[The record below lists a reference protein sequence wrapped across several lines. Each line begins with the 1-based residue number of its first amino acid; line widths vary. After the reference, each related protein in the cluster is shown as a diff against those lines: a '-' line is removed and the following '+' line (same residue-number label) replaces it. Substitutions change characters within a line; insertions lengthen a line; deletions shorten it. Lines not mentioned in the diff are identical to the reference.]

1 MLARLSGLRLVAT
14 CAALAFSEADAVA
27 VDPGYAA
34 TARTRAEKI
43 VATLALADAA
53 QISRVRDLLA
63 GQYQALHDLHARRD
77 AALASAGTD
86 ESTRIRAETGKDL
99 DRLHS
104 AFLRAL
110 GDELAK
116 DQIERIKDGMTYGVL
131 PATLRVYHDMFPQ
144 LTPAQR
150 ERIRSWLEDAREEA
164 MDAGTSR
171 EKHAVFGRYKGR
183 INNFLSAAGYDL
195 KQAERDLARRR
206 QAQEAAPTPAKSP

>member
-1 MLARLSGLRLVAT
+1 MPQGRHRFRLLAAF
-14 CAALAFSEADAVA
+14 AALACSPKVGSAA
-27 VDPGYAA
+27 DPGYAA

-53 QISRVRDLLA
+53 QAGRVRDLVA
-63 GQYQALHDLHARRD
+63 GQYQALHDVHARRD
-77 AALASAGTD
+77 AALASAD
-86 ESTRIRAETGKDL
+86 AADSARIRAETGKDL
-99 DRLHS
+99 ARLHS

-131 PATLRVYHDMFPQ
+131 PATLRVYHDMLPQ
-144 LTPAQR
+144 LTAEQR

-164 MDAGTSR
+164 MDAGTSK

-206 QAQEAAPTPAKSP
+206 QTPEPAVTPGSSP

>member
-27 VDPGYAA
+27 ADPGYAA

-77 AALASAGTD
+77 AALASAGAD

-131 PATLRVYHDMFPQ
+131 PATLRVYHDMFPR
-144 LTPAQR
+144 LTTEQR

-183 INNFLSAAGYDL
+183 INNFLSAAGFDL

-206 QAQEAAPTPAKSP
+206 QAPEPAVTPASSP

>member
-1 MLARLSGLRLVAT
+1 MLARLSGLRLLAT
-14 CAALAFSEADAVA
+14 CAALAFSEAAAVA
-27 VDPGYAA
+27 ADPGYAA

-43 VATLALADAA
+43 IATLALADAA
-53 QISRVRDLLA
+53 QISRVRDLVA

-77 AALASAGTD
+77 AALASAGAAD
-86 ESTRIRAETGKDL
+86 SARIRAETGKDL
-99 DRLHS
+99 ARLHS

-131 PATLRVYHDMFPQ
+131 PATLRVYHDMLPQ
-144 LTPAQR
+144 LTAEQR

-164 MDAGTSR
+164 MDAGTSK

-206 QAQEAAPTPAKSP
+206 QTPEPAVTPATSP

>member
-1 MLARLSGLRLVAT
+1 MLARLSGLRLLTT
-14 CAALAFSEADAVA
+14 CAALAFSGAAAVA
-27 VDPGYAA
+27 ADPGYAA
-34 TARTRAEKI
+34 TARPRAEKI
-43 VATLALADAA
+43 VVTLALADSA
-53 QISRVRDLLA
+53 QASRVRDLVA

-77 AALASAGTD
+77 AALASAGAD
-86 ESTRIRAETGKDL
+86 ESAQVRAETGKDL
-99 DRLHS
+99 ARLHS

-110 GDELAK
+110 GDELAQ
-116 DQIERIKDGMTYGVL
+116 DQIDRIKDGMTYGVM
-131 PATLRVYHDMFPQ
+131 PVTLRVYHDMFPR
-144 LTPAQR
+144 LTAEQR

-206 QAQEAAPTPAKSP
+206 QAQEAAPAPAKSP

>member
-14 CAALAFSEADAVA
+14 CAALAFSEAAA
-27 VDPGYAA
+27 FAADPGYAA

-43 VATLALADAA
+43 VVTLALADSA
-53 QISRVRDLLA
+53 QASRVRDLVA

-77 AALASAGTD
+77 AALASAGAAD
-86 ESTRIRAETGKDL
+86 SARIRAETGKDL

>member
-27 VDPGYAA
+27 ADPGYAA

-77 AALASAGTD
+77 ATLASAGTD

-99 DRLHS
+99 ARLHS

-110 GDELAK
+110 SDELAK
-116 DQIERIKDGMTYGVL
+116 DQIERIKDAMTYGVL

-144 LTPAQR
+144 LSPEQR

>member
-27 VDPGYAA
+27 ADPGYAA

-171 EKHAVFGRYKGR
+171 EKHSVFGRYKGR

-206 QAQEAAPTPAKSP
+206 QAQEAAPTPANSP

>member
-14 CAALAFSEADAVA
+14 CAALAFSEADGVA
-27 VDPGYAA
+27 ADPGYAA

-144 LTPAQR
+144 LSPEQR

-183 INNFLSAAGYDL
+183 INNFLSAAGFDL

-206 QAQEAAPTPAKSP
+206 QAPEPAVTPASSP